1 MAKRMRKVALMYPE
15 WKKTHR
21 PNWKPWL
28 YPEQMETPR
37 INWDDLII
45 SEEVEHPL
53 ARLGIADGSG
63 QSGAADGAADELV
76 AAERSI
82 AEEDILRVTR
92 QDANDDSD
100 SD

>member
-1 MAKRMRKVALMYPE
+1 MRKVALKYPE

-37 INWDDLII
+37 INWDDVII
-45 SEEVEHPL
+45 SEAIEHPL
-53 ARLGIADGSG
+53 ARLGIVDGAG
-63 QSGAADGAADELV
+63 QSGATDGTPDELV

-82 AEEDILRVTR
+82 AEEDILRGAG
-92 QDANDDSD
+92 QDANEDSD